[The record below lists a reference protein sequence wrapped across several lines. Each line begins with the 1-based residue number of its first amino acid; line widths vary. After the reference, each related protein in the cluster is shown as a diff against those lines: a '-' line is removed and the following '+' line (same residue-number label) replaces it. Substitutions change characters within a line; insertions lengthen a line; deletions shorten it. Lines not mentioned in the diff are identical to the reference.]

1 MMKASKSATG
11 WLILLNAFYAL
22 AALVGWPV
30 YLVLLALRP
39 KYRRRCWER
48 WGFVPR
54 LPPAAER
61 FWVHAISVGEVEA
74 ARTFVPALA
83 EAFPDADIV
92 LSTTTRTGRERAERL
107 FSGRRI
113 FHFPLDLAPCVL
125 LALHR
130 IRPTAI
136 LQVES
141 EWWPNFFLLARRRGL
156 PVFVVNLRMT
166 ERSHRRYLRIRGLM
180 RAVVS
185 TCAAVAT
192 QAPVYTER
200 LVGLG
205 ADPERVRVTGQM
217 KHDAVEF
224 ADAVPGA
231 EDLRRESSLEP
242 GAPVLVA
249 GSTAPG
255 EEAILLEAFRAV
267 RERRPAARLV
277 IVPRRPE
284 NFDAAAAVILIAG
297 FSVLRRS
304 TGETTGPTPPAPV
317 ILGDTMGD
325 LMKWYALADVV
336 IVGRSFAPLGGSNP
350 MEPGSLAKP
359 LVWGPHMFNFAV
371 EAREMLSAGAARQAA
386 DLPALAQAL
395 EELLTHA
402 DRRREMG
409 EAARTVIRRLQGA
422 TRRNVD
428 LVRETLAAKEPQ

>member
-1 MMKASKSATG
+1 MKSRTANTG
-11 WLILLNAFYAL
+11 WLLLVNAVYAL

-30 YLVLLALRP
+30 YLVFLAFKP

-74 ARTFVPALA
+74 ACTFVPALA

-107 FSGRRI
+107 FPGRRI
-113 FHFPLDLAPCVL
+113 FHFPLDLAPCVW
-125 LALHR
+125 LALGR
-130 IRPTAI
+130 IRPTAVV
-136 LQVES
+136 QVES
-141 EWWPNFFLLARRRGL
+141 EWWPNFFLLARRRGV

-200 LVGLG
+200 LVALG
-205 ADPERVRVTGQM
+205 ADPERIRVTGQM
-217 KHDAVEF
+217 KHDAVAF

-231 EDLRRESSLEP
+231 EALRRESALEP

-284 NFDAAAAVILIAG
+284 NFDTAAAAILIAG
-297 FSVLRRS
+297 FGVLRQS

-359 LVWGPHMFNFAV
+359 LLWGPHMFNFAV
-371 EAREMLSAGAARQAA
+371 EAREMLSAGAARETPDAR
-386 DLPALAQAL
+386 ALADAL

-409 EAARTVIRRLQGA
+409 AAARSVIRRLQGA

-428 LVRETLAAKEPQ
+428 LVRQTLSAKEPP

>member
-11 WLILLNAFYAL
+11 WLILVNAVYAL

-30 YLVLLALRP
+30 YLALLALRP
-39 KYRRRCWER
+39 KYRRQCWER

-54 LPPAAER
+54 LAPAAQR

-74 ARTFVPALA
+74 ARTFIPALA

-107 FSGRRI
+107 FPGRRI

-136 LQVES
+136 IQVES

-359 LVWGPHMFNFAV
+359 LLWGPYMFNFAV

>member
-11 WLILLNAFYAL
+11 WLILVNAVYAL
-22 AALVGWPV
+22 AALVGWPI
-30 YLVLLALRP
+30 YLVLLALKP
-39 KYRRRCWER
+39 KYRKRCWQR

-107 FSGRRI
+107 FPGRRI
-113 FHFPLDLAPCVL
+113 FHFPLDLAPCVW
-125 LALHR
+125 LALRR
-130 IRPTAI
+130 IRPTAVV
-136 LQVES
+136 QVES

-166 ERSHRRYLRIRGLM
+166 ERSYRRYLRIRGLM

-200 LVGLG
+200 LVALG

-217 KHDAVEF
+217 KHDAVAF
-224 ADAVPGA
+224 ADTVPGA
-231 EDLRRESSLEP
+231 EALRRESAIEP

-336 IVGRSFAPLGGSNP
+336 IVGRSFEALGGSNP
-350 MEPGSLAKP
+350 MEPGSLAKA

-386 DLPALAQAL
+386 DAGALADAL

-409 EAARTVIRRLQGA
+409 AAARSVIRRLQGA

>member
-11 WLILLNAFYAL
+11 WLILVNAVYAL

-30 YLVLLALRP
+30 YLVLLALKP

-107 FSGRRI
+107 FPGRCI
-113 FHFPLDLAPCVL
+113 FHFPLDLAPCVW
-125 LALHR
+125 LALRR
-130 IRPTAI
+130 ICPTAVV
-136 LQVES
+136 QVES

-185 TCAAVAT
+185 SCTAIAT

-224 ADAVPGA
+224 ADSVPGA
-231 EDLRRESSLEP
+231 EVLRHSSGIEP

-284 NFDAAAAVILIAG
+284 NFDAAADAIRAEG
-297 FSVLRRS
+297 FGVLRRS
-304 TGETTGPTPPAPV
+304 TGQATGPEPPV

-350 MEPGSLAKP
+350 MEPGSLAKA

-371 EAREMLSAGAARQAA
+371 EAREMISAGAARETPDAR
-386 DLPALAQAL
+386 ALAQAL

-409 EAARTVIRRLQGA
+409 AAARSVIRRLQGA

>member
-11 WLILLNAFYAL
+11 WLILVNAVYAL

-30 YLVLLALRP
+30 YLALLALKP
-39 KYRRRCWER
+39 KYRRRCWQR

-54 LPPAAER
+54 LPPAAQR

-92 LSTTTRTGRERAERL
+92 LSTTTLTGRQRAERL
-107 FSGRRI
+107 FPGRRI
-113 FHFPLDLAPCVL
+113 FHFPLDLAPCVW
-125 LALHR
+125 LALGR
-130 IRPTAI
+130 IRPTAVV
-136 LQVES
+136 QVES
-141 EWWPNFFLLARRRGL
+141 EWWPNFFLLAHRRGL

-205 ADPERVRVTGQM
+205 AAPERVRVTGQM
-217 KHDAVEF
+217 KHDAVAF
-224 ADAVPGA
+224 ADTVPGA
-231 EDLRRESSLEP
+231 EDLRHSIGIAP
-242 GAPVLVA
+242 GAPVLIA

-284 NFDAAAAVILIAG
+284 NFDAAAAAILVAG
-297 FSVLRRS
+297 FGIIRQS
-304 TGETTGPTPPAPV
+304 TGETTGPEPPV

-336 IVGRSFAPLGGSNP
+336 IVGRSFEALGGSNP
-350 MEPGSLAKP
+350 MEPGSLAKA
-359 LVWGPHMFNFAV
+359 LLWGPHMFNFAV
-371 EAREMLSAGAARQAA
+371 EAREMLSAGAARQVA
-386 DLPALAQAL
+386 DARALADAL

-409 EAARTVIRRLQGA
+409 AAARSVIRRLQGA

>member
-1 MMKASKSATG
+1 MMKASKSAIG
-11 WLILLNAFYAL
+11 WLILVNTVYAL

-39 KYRRRCWER
+39 KYRGRCWER

-107 FSGRRI
+107 FPGRRI
-113 FHFPLDLAPCVL
+113 FYFPLDLAPCVW
-125 LALHR
+125 LALRR
-130 IRPTAI
+130 IRPTAVV
-136 LQVES
+136 QVES
-141 EWWPNFFLLARRRGL
+141 EWWPNFFLLARRRRL

-185 TCAAVAT
+185 SCAAVAT

-231 EDLRRESSLEP
+231 EDLRRESALEP

-277 IVPRRPE
+277 LVPRRPE
-284 NFDAAAAVILIAG
+284 NFDAAAAAILIAG

-359 LVWGPHMFNFAV
+359 LLWGPHMFNFAV

-409 EAARTVIRRLQGA
+409 AAARSVIRRLQGA

>member
-1 MMKASKSATG
+1 MMKASKSAIG
-11 WLILLNAFYAL
+11 WLILVNTVYAL

-39 KYRRRCWER
+39 KYRGRCWER

-107 FSGRRI
+107 FPGRRI
-113 FHFPLDLAPCVL
+113 FYFPLDLAPCVW
-125 LALHR
+125 LALRR
-130 IRPTAI
+130 IRPTAVV
-136 LQVES
+136 QVES
-141 EWWPNFFLLARRRGL
+141 EWWPNFFLLARRRRL

-185 TCAAVAT
+185 SCAAVAT

-224 ADAVPGA
+224 ADTIPGA
-231 EDLRRESSLEP
+231 EDLRHSSGIAP

-277 IVPRRPE
+277 LVPRRPE
-284 NFDAAAAVILIAG
+284 NFDAAAAAILIAG

-359 LVWGPHMFNFAV
+359 LLWGPHMFNFAV

-409 EAARTVIRRLQGA
+409 AAARSVIRRLQGA

>member
-1 MMKASKSATG
+1 MMKASKSAIG
-11 WLILLNAFYAL
+11 WLILVNTVYAL

-39 KYRRRCWER
+39 KYRGRCWER

-107 FSGRRI
+107 FPGRRI
-113 FHFPLDLAPCVL
+113 FHFPLDLAPCVW
-125 LALHR
+125 LALRR
-130 IRPTAI
+130 IRPTAVV
-136 LQVES
+136 QVES
-141 EWWPNFFLLARRRGL
+141 EWWPNFFLLARRRRL

-185 TCAAVAT
+185 SCTAIAT

-231 EDLRRESSLEP
+231 EDLRRESALEP

-277 IVPRRPE
+277 LVPRRPE
-284 NFDAAAAVILIAG
+284 NFDAAAAAILIAG

-359 LVWGPHMFNFAV
+359 LLWGPHMFNFAV

-409 EAARTVIRRLQGA
+409 AAARSVIRRLQGA